1 MKLRI
6 LALLLFVSSSALATD
21 ITLVIESMIGN
32 APFRLGSVY
41 PGIRS
46 GSFYRP
52 ELLRY
57 YISGITIHHDGSK
70 STPVPDVYLLVD
82 VKNAEQRY
90 PIANLDISSVDSLT
104 FHIGVDRLRN
114 HLDPT
119 TYPDWHPLALQVPSM
134 HWGWTS
140 GYRFVTYEGMA
151 GTSATKLTANFQIH
165 TLDNALYTRVATP
178 ASSTRTA
185 TGIDILVRA
194 DYGRLLDGLDVSRG
208 LIMHGSTDEAI
219 TLMKNIGSVVYSQS
233 TTTSVDEQ
241 ERSLPALWPNPAT
254 DIVNLTPGTI
264 SARVVDI
271 SGTTVLEAELHADA
285 PLLSIGSLAQGTYGV
300 VLRTIDGSMRYENL
314 VVLR

>member
-1 MKLRI
+1 MKLRL
-6 LALLLFVSSSALATD
+6 LALLLLATSSVFAAD
-21 ITLVIESMIGN
+21 VTLVIESTIGS

-90 PIANLDISSVDSLT
+90 PIAKLDVGSVDSIT

-119 TYPDWHPLALQVPSM
+119 AYPDWHPLALQVPSM

-151 GTSATKLTANFQIH
+151 GTSESKLTANFQIH
-165 TLDNALYTRVATP
+165 TLDNSLYTRVATR
-178 ASSTRTA
+178 AASTRTA

-219 TLMKNIGSVVYSQS
+219 TLMKNIGSVVYSQG
-233 TTTSVDEQ
+233 TATSVTEQ
-241 ERSLPALWPNPAT
+241 QETLPSIWPNPAT
-254 DIVNLTPGTI
+254 DIVNLGAGI
-264 SARVVDI
+264 VSARVVDI
-271 SGTTVLEAELHADA
+271 SGATVLQADLHAGA
-285 PLLSIGSLAQGTYGV
+285 PLLSISSLSQGTYGV
-300 VLRTIDGSMRYENL
+300 VLRTTDGSVRYENL
-314 VVLR
+314 VVIR